1 MSTSWTDQMDVFT
14 FHFMVT
20 TGSRVTGLKQ
30 SLEEMENICV
40 FCGEEALQAE
50 EEEEEDGWG
59 IREEVHEEWEGGKTQ
74 ATVGAFQIKLTRE
87 REWRDGGMKG
97 RVKSMSHAERW
108 GQRTQAEKI
117 YGEFEP
123 L

>member
-1 MSTSWTDQMDVFT
+1 MDVFT

-50 EEEEEDGWG
+50 EEEEEEEDGWG
-59 IREEVHEEWEGGKTQ
+59 IREEVHEE
-74 ATVGAFQIKLTRE
+74 
-87 REWRDGGMKG
+87 
-97 RVKSMSHAERW
+97 
-108 GQRTQAEKI
+108 
-117 YGEFEP
+117 
-123 L
+123 